1 MSIGYESALLEI
13 TPDNCYTPCRNY
25 GGAGKHVDLPSRTAY
40 IAEVTLLG
48 TDMPKHL
55 AIALVF
61 LSIGCQEANKPAPVP
76 VRTRP
81 TRPFVMATF
90 PSLATIQLIQGTGD
104 LGNADFG
111 DTRQARF
118 RLKNNAKTAVQLR
131 VTDKSCTCAAVH
143 VEEPYLAPD
152 AETDVVLSWTPKV
165 EALES
170 TQIRLWAEI
179 EEVQSQYRLR
189 FEATGNIE
197 PLITVAYPRGPLDF
211 GKLSPADL
219 DQTASQRVIEFYS
232 RQTAFASPHS
242 IINNPGLE
250 VLSVDAMPEDR
261 LLALKA
267 KAGYRLVVRPTKKL
281 SHGAFQAELQVK
293 VDVKK
298 QPLLIPLTG
307 EFDTSTI
314 SLSQP
319 RWQLPPKLSLKKG
332 YKLPAITLTVRFG
345 ICTQCEVQTIT
356 PPLFTSKVQQT
367 TNKTWRIELQ
377 LNTDVAALQKQ
388 FTPEAWKTLMEQ
400 GFEQGSVVIKLNHPE
415 VPSITIPMNG
425 SQLFQE

>member
-1 MSIGYESALLEI
+1 
-13 TPDNCYTPCRNY
+13 
-25 GGAGKHVDLPSRTAY
+25 
-40 IAEVTLLG
+40 
-48 TDMPKHL
+48 MPKYFAL
-55 AIALVF
+55 ALFF
-61 LSIGCQEANKPAPVP
+61 LSIGCQETAKPAPVP
-76 VRTRP
+76 TRTRP
-81 TRPFVMATF
+81 TRPFVLATF
-90 PSLATIQLIQGTGD
+90 PSFATIELIQGTGD

-118 RLKNNAKTAVQLR
+118 RLRNNAKTAVQLR

-143 VEEPYLAPD
+143 IAEPNLAAG

-165 EALES
+165 EVLQTS
-170 TQIRLWAEI
+170 QVRIWAEV
-179 EEVQSQYRLR
+179 EDVQSQYRQR

-197 PLITVAYPRGPLDF
+197 PLIIVAYPRGPLDF

-219 DQTASQRVIEFYS
+219 EQPTSQRVIELYS
-232 RQTAFASPHS
+232 RQTAFASPQS
-242 IINNPGLE
+242 TINTPGLE
-250 VLSVDAMPEDR
+250 IISTEAMPEDR
-261 LLALKA
+261 LNALQA
-267 KAGYRLVVRPTKKL
+267 KSGYRLVVRPTKKL
-281 SHGAFQAELQVK
+281 SHGAFQADLQVK
-293 VDVKK
+293 IDAKK

-319 RWQLPPKLSLKKG
+319 RWVLPPKLSLKKG

-345 ICTQCEVQTIT
+345 TCNKCEVQTIT

-367 TNKTWRIELQ
+367 TDKTWRIELQ

-388 FTPEAWKTLMEQ
+388 FSPEAWKTLMEQ
-400 GFEQGSVVIKLNHPE
+400 GFEQGSVVIKLNHTD
-415 VPSITIPMNG
+415 VPNITIPMNG